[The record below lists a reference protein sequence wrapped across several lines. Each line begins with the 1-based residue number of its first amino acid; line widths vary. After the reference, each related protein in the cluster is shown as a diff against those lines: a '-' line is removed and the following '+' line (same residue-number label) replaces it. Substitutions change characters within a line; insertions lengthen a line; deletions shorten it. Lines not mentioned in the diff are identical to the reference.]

1 MRTFAHTLAICLLV
15 FTLGSEFV
23 SEAVGAS
30 DVQRIADAYSRRNKE
45 LTELYVEWNSRIE
58 PQASPEELAVGG
70 RRGPYVSM
78 HVRAAFK
85 GVKRFY
91 YQEYSFQSGEPMPI
105 KRQLQA
111 VSYDGQRTRILMD
124 PQLAR
129 IFPGDEMR
137 QFDGADQFLAY
148 QGDTKGDYRIFVDDK
163 PFPFRL
169 PDALSAGYE
178 ALGHVEPAEDGTPCV
193 VIHSKRDRLWCDP
206 TKNMAL
212 RHRDLLRA
220 RTGSTALRLRLSDH
234 SEVKPG
240 VWLARLLSCDSF
252 ADPAKAPAL
261 GGKRLTTTRIQVT
274 VLSTQ
279 VPDSVFHLDF
289 PKSVWV
295 NDMSQIPPKNGMYP
309 VVSYRIP
316 SHPEQLETIIQQ
328 ATAVRAAGEDV
339 DNRKGRFNLLV
350 LLGVNA
356 VCLIA
361 AISFFWWR
369 RTAGSHGP
377 GRQ

>member
-1 MRTFAHTLAICLLV
+1 MSTTSRFHFAFRTRYLQVTKLLAMSSLPRTGHLASS
-15 FTLGSEFV
+15 FTQSGTGC
-23 SEAVGAS
+23 GAIR
-30 DVQRIADAYSRRNKE
+30 QRIWHCGS
-45 LTELYVEWNSRIE
+45 
-58 PQASPEELAVGG
+58 
-70 RRGPYVSM
+70 
-78 HVRAAFK
+78 
-85 GVKRFY
+85 
-91 YQEYSFQSGEPMPI
+91 
-105 KRQLQA
+105 
-111 VSYDGQRTRILMD
+111 
-124 PQLAR
+124 
-129 IFPGDEMR
+129 
-137 QFDGADQFLAY
+137 
-148 QGDTKGDYRIFVDDK
+148 
-163 PFPFRL
+163 
-169 PDALSAGYE
+169 
-178 ALGHVEPAEDGTPCV
+178 
-193 VIHSKRDRLWCDP
+193 
-206 TKNMAL
+206 
-212 RHRDLLRA
+212 DLLRA